1 MLDKQ
6 IVLAALH
13 YLQVMLQRQQNE
25 GEVANG
31 GRDGGSSSERVDEA
45 EQVLDDLLRQ
55 QFGAGWDLRRGG
67 FEFRESVP

>member
-6 IVLAALH
+6 IVLASLRYRQA
-13 YLQVMLQRQQNE
+13 VLQRQQND

-31 GRDGGSSSERVDEA
+31 GRDDGSSLERVDDA

-55 QFGAGWDLRRGG
+55 RFGAGWDLMRGG
-67 FEFRESVP
+67 VLNSGG

>member
-6 IVLAALH
+6 IVQAALH

-31 GRDGGSSSERVDEA
+31 GRDDGSSLERVDEA

-55 QFGAGWDLRRGG
+55 RFGAGWDLRRG
-67 FEFRESVP
+67 EF